1 MDTSCALNFLGEDQ
15 EVADD
20 VVDVVAAAMSGSIT
34 LAVTERAFEEVSRAQ
49 PSDRREHRLAQ
60 LRGFGRLELPIHRLK
75 DRDQL
80 AAKLHAAIFP
90 DALPGSRTN
99 EHNERDSHQL
109 ATHHLLGRDVFV
121 TLDRKL
127 LTRASAAVAHGVT
140 VLSPKK
146 LLERL
151 QSDREQG
158 RLPRPPTIAVRDAVH
173 PADDAAIRE
182 VLSPLGDDYP
192 DFSGWLTGAL
202 VKAAE
207 GRVGVRVGLVGER
220 IGAVALTSRKDP
232 RVVKLSA
239 FYVSQWAQG
248 AGLGQHLLWS
258 EIRNW
263 ATAEIEK
270 AYVTVSSRHSG
281 LIDFFGA
288 FGFLI
293 EGVSPRRYQQDTAEL
308 VMGKHLIRQV
318 VDDDALGEFAADVAA
333 RVFGTPV
340 SLPHGDGRWALAPRE
355 ARPALVWDGS
365 GADLRLVAFDRG
377 GAEVRGWEL
386 LQLETI
392 FHPARFAVTGRRALI
407 VPIRQQW
414 ADAMLEYPGQQRS
427 LLAADPSDKL
437 VLRADNAY
445 YCTPTAQSQARAGTP
460 ILFHVSGGIGLVG
473 EGRIVEAVIDVPEE
487 LFARFGGMG
496 VYGIKE
502 IRQHIRRNGPNAGRA
517 MALQFSLYVP
527 FERTITRG
535 ELWAEVGRKLQL
547 QTITPIPGEEFERLR
562 RMGGLT
568 W

>member
-1 MDTSCALNFLGEDQ
+1 LKKSPGPNRLPGE
-15 EVADD
+15 
-20 VVDVVAAAMSGSIT
+20 SI
-34 LAVTERAFEEVSRAQ
+34 VW
-49 PSDRREHRLAQ
+49 AQ
-60 LRGFGRLELPIHRLK
+60 LRGFGRLELPVNRLG

-80 AAKLHAAIFP
+80 AARLHAAMFP

-99 EHNERDSHQL
+99 EHNQRDSHQL

-127 LTRASAAVAHGVT
+127 LTRSDAAAAHGVT
-140 VLSPKK
+140 ILGPEK

-151 QSDREQG
+151 QTERERGQ
-158 RLPRPPTIAVRDAVH
+158 LPRPPTIAVRDAVH

-182 VLSPLGDDYP
+182 VLSPLRDDYP

-202 VKAAE
+202 AKTAE

-220 IGAVALTSRKDP
+220 VGAVALTSRKDR

-239 FYVSQWAQG
+239 FYVSDWAQG

-263 ATAEIEK
+263 ATAQIEK
-270 AYVTVSSRHSG
+270 AYVTVSSRHSE
-281 LIDFFGA
+281 LIDFFGE

-293 EGVSPRRYQQDTAEL
+293 EGVSPRRYQEDTAEL

-318 VDDDALGEFAADVAA
+318 VGDDALGKFATDVAA

-340 SLPHGDGRWALAPRE
+340 SLSRGDGRWALAPRE
-355 ARPALVWDGS
+355 ARPALAWDGS
-365 GADLRLVAFDRG
+365 GADLRLVAFDSG
-377 GAEVRGWEL
+377 GAEVRQWEL

-392 FHPARFAVTGRRALI
+392 FHPARFAVTGRRALV

-427 LLAADPSDKL
+427 LLAGDAADKL

-445 YCTPTAQSQARAGTP
+445 YCTPTAQREARAGTP

-496 VYGIKE
+496 VYGMKE
-502 IRQHIRRNGPNAGRA
+502 IRQHIRRNGPNAGKA
-517 MALQFSLYVP
+517 MALRFSLYVP
-527 FERTITRG
+527 FEGTITRSQ
-535 ELWAEVGRKLQL
+535 LWAEVGRKLQI
-547 QTITPIPGEEFERLR
+547 QTLTPISGEEFERLR
-562 RMGGLT
+562 RMGGLK